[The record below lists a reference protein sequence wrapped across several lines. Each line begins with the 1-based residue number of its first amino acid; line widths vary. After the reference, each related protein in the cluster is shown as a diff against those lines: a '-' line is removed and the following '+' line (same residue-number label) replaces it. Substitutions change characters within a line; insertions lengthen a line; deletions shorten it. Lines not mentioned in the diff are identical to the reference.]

1 MDGPDPPEP
10 AGALPAP
17 DTEAQVAPARAPA
30 ATNAGRI
37 WVAMFLAVAFLA
49 LLIVFV
55 AENSGGVTVSFL
67 GAHGRISLA
76 LALLIAA
83 LAGAAVVL
91 LVGSARILQLRAELR
106 RLRR

>member
-1 MDGPDPPEP
+1 MAAPDPQQP

-17 DTEAQVAPARAPA
+17 DAEAKAVPARAPR
-30 ATNAGRI
+30 ATNAGRV
-37 WVAMFLAVAFLA
+37 WVAMILAVAFLA

-55 AENSGGVTVSFL
+55 AENPGSVTVSFL

-83 LAGAAVVL
+83 LVGAAVVL
-91 LVGSARILQLRAELR
+91 LAGSTRILQLRAELR